1 MLNARNMN
9 NIKVSKPVFKIISFD
24 ICLINFQFHIG
35 LQQVDAL
42 FFAIFLS

>member
-1 MLNARNMN
+1 MN